1 MDFASFHKEETK
13 LTISDKEV
21 EDIGFIENPQEFIVE
36 YKEPSNEKNK
46 RKEEI
51 VYKYSNNGKGALREA
66 VIIGGKPHF
75 LKYLIQEDGTDSF
88 QSPQYIQEETRRL
101 LPPYIQAYPYDPY
114 TFNDTEELD
123 HYLQRAKQ
131 ETIDTLYRKIKHYVR
146 LFNDIDEKTLNLLS
160 ADILATYFQDRFMYS
175 SLYHNSRR

>member
-75 LKYLIQEDGTDSF
+75 LKYLIQEDGTDPS
-88 QSPQYIQEETRRL
+88 
-101 LPPYIQAYPYDPY
+101 
-114 TFNDTEELD
+114 
-123 HYLQRAKQ
+123 
-131 ETIDTLYRKIKHYVR
+131 
-146 LFNDIDEKTLNLLS
+146 NLLNIFKKRLE
-160 ADILATYFQDRFMYS
+160 DYYLHILRPTLMIPTHSMTQKNLIITFREQS
-175 SLYHNSRR
+175 KKQ